1 MPNPERVKLGV
12 VRDYYSNTHQ
22 TQTELIYNSRNLKGL
37 LFYKELIQYANIY
50 NSRNLKGLLFINQSY
65 DPTSIYNSRN
75 LKGLLFPCV
84 VIVHKEQIII
94 LFKKRKKHT
103 LH

>member
-1 MPNPERVKLGV
+1 MNKCL
-12 VRDYYSNTHQ
+12 
-22 TQTELIYNSRNLKGL
+22 
-37 LFYKELIQYANIY
+37 NIY
-50 NSRNLKGLLFINQSY
+50 NSRNLKGLLFTNDGAIVLQIYNSRNLKGLLFEM
-65 DPTSIYNSRN
+65 TAEENRMIYNSRN

-103 LH
+103 FH

>member
-22 TQTELIYNSRNLKGL
+22 TQTEL
-37 LFYKELIQYANIY
+37 IY

>member
-50 NSRNLKGLLFINQSY
+50 NSRNLKGLLF
-65 DPTSIYNSRN
+65 
-75 LKGLLFPCV
+75 PCV